1 MERLA
6 SDLIELSTRH
16 NFALWLTA
24 GDVLRGWA
32 RSASGDPAEGLSR
45 IGDGIVDWRATGSK
59 MCVPYWLALKAE
71 ALHLAERTS
80 EALDAIKEAE
90 VLAERFGG
98 RWWCA
103 ELHRLKGVFLTA
115 LGTKEAQIEASF
127 SEAIRI
133 AREQKSVSLE
143 KRAEATYA
151 EYRRQKASGS
161 GGRGF
166 RLPLW

>member
-1 MERLA
+1 M
-6 SDLIELSTRH
+6 
-16 NFALWLTA
+16 
-24 GDVLRGWA
+24 
-32 RSASGDPAEGLSR
+32 
-45 IGDGIVDWRATGSK
+45 
-59 MCVPYWLALKAE
+59 AE

-90 VLAERFGG
+90 VLAERFGE
-98 RWWCA
+98 RWWCG
-103 ELHRLKGVFLTA
+103 EMHRLHGVFLTA
-115 LGTKEAQIEASF
+115 LGTEEAQIDASF

-133 AREQKSVSLE
+133 AKEQKSVSLQ

-151 EYRRQKASGS
+151 EYRRQKASML